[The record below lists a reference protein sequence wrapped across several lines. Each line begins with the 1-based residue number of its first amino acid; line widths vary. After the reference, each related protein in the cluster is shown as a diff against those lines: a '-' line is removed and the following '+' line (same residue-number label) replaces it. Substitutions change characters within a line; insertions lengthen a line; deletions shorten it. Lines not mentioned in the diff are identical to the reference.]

1 MLKLNLGC
9 GRFPFPLDRNHVPN
23 PEHLNDL
30 PDMVFESGWV
40 NVDKFAFD
48 GVTPANLFRVPW
60 PLEDNAFDA
69 VWIGH
74 LVEHI
79 PHEVKTVHPMPNGKA
94 EFYAELCAEW
104 DGFFVFMYECWRVMK
119 PGAIVYIRAPLSVSY
134 PSLSD
139 PTHTR
144 YLTPGT
150 FGYLAAP
157 EPETPF
163 DYHIPC
169 RFEIA
174 DPASPY
180 LLRLRGDYA
189 RQAERYTAMGLSD
202 LIMKYNNVADEFR
215 IELRAIKE

>member
-1 MLKLNLGC
+1 M
-9 GRFPFPLDRNHVPN
+9 
-23 PEHLNDL
+23 
-30 PDMVFESGWV
+30 
-40 NVDKFAFD
+40 
-48 GVTPANLFRVPW
+48 
-60 PLEDNAFDA
+60 
-69 VWIGH
+69 
-74 LVEHI
+74 
-79 PHEVKTVHPMPNGKA
+79 
-94 EFYAELCAEW
+94 
-104 DGFFVFMYECWRVMK
+104 
-119 PGAIVYIRAPLSVSY
+119 SY

-157 EPETPF
+157 EPGTPF